1 MPATTAGDWITH
13 LQLQKHIEGGWYS
26 EIYRSEEKIEN
37 ENRSLCTHI
46 YFLLQENDFSALH
59 CIQSDELWHFYHGD
73 NLIVYE
79 LERDGLLTQH
89 KLGTDITNG
98 FLPFCMIK
106 KGSWFGARVS
116 EGGSFSLVGCT
127 VSPGFDFKDLVLA
140 NAGELSLQY
149 PSHKKLIASLCRH

>member
-1 MPATTAGDWITH
+1 MPATTADDWLSC

-26 EIYRSEEKIEN
+26 EVYRSEEKIKDGH
-37 ENRSLCTHI
+37 SLCTHI
-46 YFLLQENDFSALH
+46 YFLLQQNDFSALH
-59 CIQSDELWHFYHGD
+59 RIQSDELWHFYDGG

-98 FLPFCMIK
+98 FLPFCMIN
-106 KGSWFGARVS
+106 KGSWFGARVTE
-116 EGGSFSLVGCT
+116 EGNFSLVGCT

-140 NAGELSLQY
+140 NAGELSMKY
-149 PSHKKLIASLCRH
+149 PSHKNLITSLCRH